1 MDDNRDLTIK
11 VTEIEERAKSNSHR
25 IDRLEHKQDELDNIV
40 RSVALMAQEQEH
52 IKADVAEIKKGVSEL
67 KGRSGKR
74 WDAVVDKI
82 LLAII
87 GGIVV
92 YVLSKIGF

>member
-1 MDDNRDLTIK
+1 MDEKDVVIRI
-11 VTEIEERAKSNSHR
+11 TEIEERAKSNTHR
-25 IDRLEHKQDELDNIV
+25 IDRIEHKQDELDGIV

-52 IKADVAEIKKGVSEL
+52 IKADVSEIKKGVGEL
-67 KGRSGKR
+67 KSRSGKR

-82 LLAII
+82 LLAVI